1 MQPCFSISSYTWQ
14 SQWGP
19 DYHPSMY
26 IGIACLSFSTILA
39 LGKFDSQCV
48 DIIND
53 VNDSH
58 TLHVDSTEQATET

>member
-1 MQPCFSISSYTWQ
+1 MHSCFSISSYTWQ

-39 LGKFDSQCV
+39 FGKFVLRCAHTTT
-48 DIIND
+48 D
-53 VNDSH
+53 VMF
-58 TLHVDSTEQATET
+58 EW